1 MLSERLKLIRVQLG
15 MSQKEIALALGIALK
30 SWQLYETGA
39 SIPGAKVL
47 ETLLSK
53 FDVNVNWLLT
63 GKGHIDF
70 RETDVD
76 YDRELLSQ
84 VISTLETCL
93 VKKGLLLDPAK
104 KGKVAVKL
112 FENLKR
118 SGVQAENLAM
128 IEREAMELL
137 ELV

>member
-15 MSQKEIALALGIALK
+15 LSQKEIALALGIALK

-47 ETLLSK
+47 EALLSK

-63 GKGHIDF
+63 GKGHVDF
-70 RETDVD
+70 RETDID
-76 YDRELLSQ
+76 YDRELMSQ
-84 VISTLETCL
+84 AISTLENCL
-93 VKKGLLLDPAK
+93 AKKDLVLDSVK

-112 FENLKR
+112 FESLKR